1 MKLSINK
8 LIANDIISYGMDYTS
23 SFNFV
28 VTLEEY
34 LDDYEEESQKYI
46 LDNLNKI
53 IEDIKE
59 NENVADL
66 EVYENDGSKDLDM
79 VFYWGNLLTD
89 FEQLIFSKSKNLNI
103 ELDFEDIK
111 AIAFDIISNDEFN
124 TNLANKI
131 KSYGNG
137 KDIE

>member
-1 MKLSINK
+1 MKLTINK
-8 LIANDIISYGMDYTS
+8 LIANDIINYGMDCTS
-23 SFNFV
+23 NFNYV

-34 LDDYEEESQKYI
+34 LDAYEEESQKYI
-46 LDNLNKI
+46 LNNLDKI

-66 EVYENDGSKDLDM
+66 EVYENDGSKDIDM
-79 VFYWGNLLTD
+79 VFYWGKLLTD
-89 FEQLIFSKSKNLNI
+89 FEQLIFSKSRKLNI

-111 AIAFDIISNDEFN
+111 SISFNILSNNEFN
-124 TNLANKI
+124 TNLVNKI
-131 KSYGNG
+131 KSYDKG